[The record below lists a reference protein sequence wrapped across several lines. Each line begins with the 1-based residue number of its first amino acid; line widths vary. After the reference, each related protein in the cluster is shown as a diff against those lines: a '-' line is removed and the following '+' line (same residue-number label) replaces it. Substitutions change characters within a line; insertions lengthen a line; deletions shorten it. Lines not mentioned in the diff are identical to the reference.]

1 MSTPST
7 PLSAI
12 DVIRQRQSVRGFQPQ
27 PVAPALLQQVF
38 ELAQRAPSNCNTQ
51 PWQVV
56 VLSGERLE
64 RLKAAWQA
72 AAQNP
77 AQFCPDFPYSGRYEG
92 VHKARQ
98 HDAAAQL
105 YQAMDIDRADAAGRM
120 ASVLRNFVCFDAPHV
135 ALIYLPAGLG
145 LREAGDCGMYA
156 QTLMLALTAFGLA
169 SCPQTSLS
177 FYPQVVRAV
186 VDVPDGW
193 QLLLGI
199 SMGYEDTTVPANQCR
214 VSRAPLPDSVRF
226 VD

>member
-1 MSTPST
+1 MNTPSV
-7 PLSAI
+7 PLSAV
-12 DVIRQRQSVRGFQPQ
+12 DAIRQRRSVRGFKPDRV
-27 PVAPALLQQVF
+27 PPEVLQQVF
-38 ELAQRAPSNCNTQ
+38 ELAQSAPSNCNTQ

-56 VLSGERLE
+56 VLSGDSLD

-72 AAQNP
+72 AAQDP

-92 VHKARQ
+92 VYKTRQ
-98 HDAAAQL
+98 HDAAARL
-105 YQAMDIDRADAAGRM
+105 YQAMGIERSDAAGRA
-120 ASVLRNFVCFDAPHV
+120 ASAMRNFACFDAPHV
-135 ALIYLPAGLG
+135 ALIYLPAGLS

-177 FYPQVVRAV
+177 FYPQAVRSVVE
-186 VDVPDGW
+186 VPEGW

-199 SMGYEDTTVPANQCR
+199 SMGYQDKSVPANQCQ
-214 VSRAPLPDSVRF
+214 VGRAPLSESVRF